1 MAERPRRAAEPDPS
15 PPPPTTSS
23 SDAAP
28 GPSVHVRPDTS
39 GEPGATGDDTRISD
53 AAASALARARS
64 AAAEKGLRP
73 GSRPRKRPRPRG
85 VDPILSGTARDGRD
99 PALLGDQ
106 LDRLLVDRG
115 WKIDVAVG
123 SVMGR
128 WPQIV
133 GPDIAAHV
141 EPLSFTDGVLTLRA
155 DSTAWAQQMTLLT
168 SSVLARVEEEI
179 GAGSVSELKVL
190 GPSAPSWRKGGRR
203 SPDSRGPRDTYG

>member
-1 MAERPRRAAEPDPS
+1 MSDDPPELTEPTD
-15 PPPPTTSS
+15 
-23 SDAAP
+23 
-28 GPSVHVRPDTS
+28 
-39 GEPGATGDDTRISD
+39 DDTRIAD
-53 AAASALARARS
+53 AAASALARARV
-64 AAAEKGLRP
+64 AAVEKGFRPGLRP
-73 GSRPRKRPRPRG
+73 KRRRRPAGAEPM
-85 VDPILSGTARDGRD
+85 LSGTARDGRD

-115 WKIDVAVG
+115 WKLDVAVG

-141 EPLSFTDGVLTLRA
+141 EPQSFTDGVLTLRA
-155 DSTAWAQQMTLLT
+155 DSTAWATQMRLLT

-179 GAGSVSELKVL
+179 GVGSVTELRVL
-190 GPSAPSWRKGGRR
+190 GPSAPSWRKGSRR

>member
-15 PPPPTTSS
+15 PPPAAAES
-23 SDAAP
+23 AP
-28 GPSVHVRPDTS
+28 GPSVHVRPDAS

-53 AAASALARARS
+53 AAASALARARA